1 MLSAKKI
8 KNKSFFKF
16 KTKTPSMESTDSKRI
31 LMVLFLGVF
40 IGSLDLGIV
49 GPALPAIQ
57 SYFGVNERMSSW
69 LFTIYILFLMIGT
82 PLMAKLSD
90 TYGRKTLYI
99 VDVLL
104 FAFGSIITIFAFSF
118 EMLLIGRAIQGFG
131 AGGIFPV
138 ANAVIGDNFPP
149 EKQGNAMGITSSVW
163 GLSGVLGPIFGGLLL
178 KYSWQWLFVI
188 NIPLSIFIIIASIY
202 ILPKSEMVNGIHF
215 DWKGLSV
222 MGVLVACLAYGV
234 NQVNTNNVLSSL
246 SSADVLPFLFIAI
259 VLLPVLWKVE
269 SSAKDP
275 LIQIDLF
282 KSKEVKLLGTFFIG
296 TGLTQAATVFIP
308 SFAVVALSLTTS
320 NASLMVMPMALSM
333 AIGAPIIGKLL
344 DSLGSKIIMI
354 AGTSI
359 LIIGLF
365 MIGLFPESFYLFIIA
380 GVLIGVGMATVIGS
394 PPRYIMIVESPPRHR
409 ASGQAL
415 ININSSAGQLIGGAL
430 LGAIIGSQAG
440 KMGGYQSA
448 FMIMGF
454 IAIVMTLLTLGLKN
468 RAEQLETM
476 KKNFENHY
484 E

>member
-1 MLSAKKI
+1 
-8 KNKSFFKF
+8 
-16 KTKTPSMESTDSKRI
+16 MESTDSKKI

-202 ILPKSEMVNGIHF
+202 ILPKNEIVNDIHF

-222 MGVLVACLAYGV
+222 MGVLVTCLAYGV

-246 SSADVLPFLFIAI
+246 SSADVLPFLFIAV

-269 SSAKDP
+269 SSTKDP

-282 KSKEVKLLGTFFIG
+282 KSKEVRLLGTFFIG

-333 AIGAPIIGKLL
+333 AVGAPIIGKLL

-359 LIIGLF
+359 LVIGLF
-365 MIGLFPESFYLFIIA
+365 MIGLFPESFYLFIAA

-394 PPRYIMIVESPPRHR
+394 PPRYIMIVESPPKHR

-440 KMGGYQSA
+440 KIGGYQSA

-454 IAIVMTLLTLGLKN
+454 VAIVMTLLTLGLKN
-468 RAEQLETM
+468 RVEQLETM

-484 E
+484 G

>member
-1 MLSAKKI
+1 
-8 KNKSFFKF
+8 
-16 KTKTPSMESTDSKRI
+16 MESTDSKRI

-259 VLLPVLWKVE
+259 VLLPVLWKIE

-282 KSKEVKLLGTFFIG
+282 KSKEVRLLGTFFIG

-320 NASLMVMPMALSM
+320 NASLMVMPMALLM

-359 LIIGLF
+359 LVIGLF
-365 MIGLFPESFYLFIIA
+365 IIGLFPESFYLFITA

-394 PPRYIMIVESPPRHR
+394 PPRYIMIVESPPKHR

-454 IAIVMTLLTLGLKN
+454 VAIVMTLLTLGLKN

>member
-1 MLSAKKI
+1 
-8 KNKSFFKF
+8 
-16 KTKTPSMESTDSKRI
+16 MESTDSKKI

-202 ILPKSEMVNGIHF
+202 ILPKSEMVNSIHF

-222 MGVLVACLAYGV
+222 MGVLVTCLAYGV

-246 SSADVLPFLFIAI
+246 SSADVLPFLFIAV
-259 VLLPVLWKVE
+259 VLLTVLWQVE
-269 SSAKDP
+269 SSTKDP

-282 KSKEVKLLGTFFIG
+282 KSKEVRLLGTFFIG

-333 AIGAPIIGKLL
+333 AVGAPIIGKLL

-359 LIIGLF
+359 LVIGLF
-365 MIGLFPESFYLFIIA
+365 MIGFFPESFYLFIAA

-394 PPRYIMIVESPPRHR
+394 PPRYIMIVESPPKHR

-440 KMGGYQSA
+440 KIGGYQSA

-454 IAIVMTLLTLGLKN
+454 VAIVMTLLTLGLKN
-468 RAEQLETM
+468 RVEQLETM

-484 E
+484 G

>member
-1 MLSAKKI
+1 
-8 KNKSFFKF
+8 
-16 KTKTPSMESTDSKRI
+16 MESTDSKKI

-202 ILPKSEMVNGIHF
+202 ILPKNEIVNDIHF

-222 MGVLVACLAYGV
+222 MGVLVTCLAYGV

-246 SSADVLPFLFIAI
+246 SSADVLPFLFIAV
-259 VLLPVLWKVE
+259 VLLPVLWNVE
-269 SSAKDP
+269 SSTKDP

-282 KSKEVKLLGTFFIG
+282 KSKEVRLLGTFFIG

-333 AIGAPIIGKLL
+333 AVGAPIIGKLL

-359 LIIGLF
+359 LVIGLF
-365 MIGLFPESFYLFIIA
+365 MIGFFPESFYLFIAA

-394 PPRYIMIVESPPRHR
+394 PPRYIMIVESPPKHR

-440 KMGGYQSA
+440 KIGGYQSA

-454 IAIVMTLLTLGLKN
+454 VAIVMTLLTLGLKN

>member
-1 MLSAKKI
+1 
-8 KNKSFFKF
+8 
-16 KTKTPSMESTDSKRI
+16 MESTDSKKI

-222 MGVLVACLAYGV
+222 MGVLVTCLAYGV

-246 SSADVLPFLFIAI
+246 SSADVLPFLFIAV
-259 VLLPVLWKVE
+259 VLLPVLWNVE
-269 SSAKDP
+269 SSTKDP

-282 KSKEVKLLGTFFIG
+282 KSKEVRLLGTFFIG

-359 LIIGLF
+359 LVIGLF
-365 MIGLFPESFYLFIIA
+365 MIGFFPESFYLFIAA

-394 PPRYIMIVESPPRHR
+394 PPRYIMIVESPPKHR

-440 KMGGYQSA
+440 KIGGYQSA

-454 IAIVMTLLTLGLKN
+454 VAIVMTLLTLGLKN
-468 RAEQLETM
+468 RVEQLETM

-484 E
+484 G

>member
-1 MLSAKKI
+1 
-8 KNKSFFKF
+8 
-16 KTKTPSMESTDSKRI
+16 MESTDSKRI
-31 LMVLFLGVF
+31 LVVLFLGVF

-202 ILPKSEMVNGIHF
+202 ILPKSEMVTGIHF

-222 MGVLVACLAYGV
+222 MGVLVTCLAYGV

-259 VLLPVLWKVE
+259 LLLPVLWKVE

-282 KSKEVKLLGTFFIG
+282 KSNEVRLLGTFFIG

-308 SFAVVALSLTTS
+308 AFAVVALSLTTS

-333 AIGAPIIGKLL
+333 AVGAPIIGKLL

-359 LIIGLF
+359 LVIGLF
-365 MIGLFPESFYLFIIA
+365 MIGFFPESFYLFIAA

-394 PPRYIMIVESPPRHR
+394 PPRYIMIVESPPKHR

-440 KMGGYQSA
+440 KIEGYQSA

-454 IAIVMTLLTLGLKN
+454 VAIVMTLLTLGLKN

-484 E
+484 G

>member
-1 MLSAKKI
+1 
-8 KNKSFFKF
+8 
-16 KTKTPSMESTDSKRI
+16 MESTDSKRI

-188 NIPLSIFIIIASIY
+188 NIPLSLFIIIASIY

-269 SSAKDP
+269 NSAKDP

>member
-1 MLSAKKI
+1 
-8 KNKSFFKF
+8 
-16 KTKTPSMESTDSKRI
+16 MESTDSKKI

-57 SYFGVNERMSSW
+57 SYFGVNERMGSW

-90 TYGRKTLYI
+90 TYGRKTLYMG
-99 VDVLL
+99 DVLL
-104 FAFGSIITIFAFSF
+104 FAIGSLVTIFALSF
-118 EMLLIGRAIQGFG
+118 EMILLGRAIQGFG

-149 EKQGNAMGITSSVW
+149 EKQGNAMGITSAVW

-178 KYSWQWLFVI
+178 KYGWQWLFVI
-188 NIPLSIFIIIASIY
+188 NMPLSIFIIIASHY
-202 ILPKSEMVNGIHF
+202 ILPKSKKINGLYF

-222 MGVLVACLAYGV
+222 LGVLVTCLAYGV
-234 NQVNTNNVLSSL
+234 NQINTTNVLASL
-246 SSADVLPFLFIAI
+246 SSMEVLPFLFVAL

-269 SSAKDP
+269 NNAKDP

-282 KSKEVKLLGTFFIG
+282 KSREVKLLGTFFIG
-296 TGLTQAATVFIP
+296 TGLTQASTVFIP
-308 SFAVVALSLTTS
+308 AFAVVALSLTTS
-320 NASLMVMPMALSM
+320 NASLMVMPMAIAM
-333 AIGAPIIGKLL
+333 AVGAPIVGKLL
-344 DSLGSKIIMI
+344 DSVGSKIIMI
-354 AGTSI
+354 GGTSV
-359 LIIGLF
+359 LVVGLF
-365 MIGLFPESFYLFIIA
+365 IMGLFPESFYLFITA

-394 PPRYIMIVESPPRHR
+394 PPRYIMIVESPPKHR

-430 LGAIIGSQAG
+430 IGAIIGSQAG

-448 FMIMGF
+448 FLIMGCV
-454 IAIVMTLLTLGLKN
+454 AIVMTILSFGLKS

>member
-1 MLSAKKI
+1 
-8 KNKSFFKF
+8 
-16 KTKTPSMESTDSKRI
+16 MESTDSKKI

-99 VDVLL
+99 FDVLL

-222 MGVLVACLAYGV
+222 MGVLVTCLAYGV

-269 SSAKDP
+269 SSTKDP

-282 KSKEVKLLGTFFIG
+282 KSKEVKLLGIFFIG

-359 LIIGLF
+359 LVIGLF
-365 MIGLFPESFYLFIIA
+365 MIGLFPESFYLFITA

-394 PPRYIMIVESPPRHR
+394 PPRYIMIVESPPKHR

-454 IAIVMTLLTLGLKN
+454 VASVMTLLTLSLKN